1 MKKISALRMLT
12 ISGFG
17 TLLMLLALLFVPV
30 SASAHAIAP
39 ASLHHGSNAAS
50 VTVKIVKSSK
60 GYHFKPK
67 QVTVTQGETATLDN
81 TTGISQTIT
90 YQGIPVY
97 TIPAHSSV
105 TETVNFSPGTYV
117 VNLQSNPRAKL
128 TIIVQ

>member
-1 MKKISALRMLT
+1 MLF

-17 TLLMLLALLFVPV
+17 ALLMLLAFLFVPM
-30 SASAHAIAP
+30 SASAHAVAP
-39 ASLHHGSNAAS
+39 ADLHYSSNAAS

-67 QVTVTQGETATLDN
+67 KVTVTQGETAILDN
-81 TTGISQTIT
+81 TTAIAQSIT
-90 YQGIPVY
+90 YQGIPIY

-105 TETVNFSPGTYV
+105 SATVSFSPGTYV
-117 VNLQSNPRAKL
+117 VSLQSNLKAKL